1 MSVAVFNLEGFTKKA
16 KRAASVLARTSTLT
30 KNAVLEEIALQLE
43 NRIDEIVVA
52 NQKDLDA
59 AIERDIPKAMVDR
72 MRLTPERIKALAGAV
87 REIVALPDP
96 VGEIT
101 HAWRRP
107 NGIEVGKQ
115 RIPLGL
121 IMMIYESRPNVT
133 IDAAALCLKAG
144 NGVILR
150 GGSEAFHS
158 NQFLANLLV
167 SALEK
172 YALPGEVVSMV
183 PTTDRSTIDDL
194 LKQDEW
200 IDLVIP
206 RGGESLIRRVAE
218 VSRIPVIKHY
228 KGVCH
233 LYVDEH
239 ANLQTALDLLLDGK
253 TSRPGVCNA
262 LETVLIHKNILPDFA
277 ALALP
282 ALKQAGVEVRGDET
296 LLQLDTS
303 LTPAQEDDW
312 HAEYLDLI
320 LAMKAVNSLD
330 EAMEHIQIYGS
341 EHTEVIATESYS
353 NGQRFLNEV
362 CASVVMINASS
373 RFSDGGQLG
382 LGAEIGIST
391 TKLHAFGPM
400 GLTSLTTEKFI
411 VRGNGQT
418 RH

>member
-1 MSVAVFNLEGFTKKA
+1 MTVATLNLEAFTKSA
-16 KRAASVLARTSTLT
+16 KQAANKLSKVSTQR
-30 KNAVLEEIALQLE
+30 KNDLLSDVADQLILQTE
-43 NRIDEIVVA
+43 AIVTA

-59 AIERDIPKAMVDR
+59 AESRGIPAAMIDR
-72 MRLTPERIKALAGAV
+72 LRLTPERIANLAQAV
-87 REIVALPDP
+87 RDIVALPDP

-144 NGVILR
+144 NAVILR
-150 GGSEAFHS
+150 GGSEAFFS
-158 NQFLANLLV
+158 NQFLANILV
-167 SALEK
+167 EALERHQ
-172 YALPGEVVSMV
+172 LPREVVSMV
-183 PTTDRSTIDDL
+183 PTTDREAVSDL
-194 LKQDEW
+194 LKKDHL

-206 RGGESLIRRVAE
+206 RGGESLIRHVAQT
-218 VSRIPVIKHY
+218 SSIPVIKHY

-233 LYVDEH
+233 LYVDEY
-239 ANLQTALDLLLDGK
+239 ADLDVALDLLIDGK

-262 LETVLIHKNILPDFA
+262 LETVLIHERIAEAFMQKAI
-277 ALALP
+277 P
-282 ALKQAGVEVRGDET
+282 ALQAKGVEMRGDA
-296 LLQLDTS
+296 LLCQFDNGIV
-303 LTPAQEDDW
+303 PAQADDW
-312 HAEYLDLI
+312 DAEYLDLI
-320 LAMKAVNSLD
+320 LAMKSVASLD
-330 EAMEHIQIYGS
+330 EAIAHIEAHGS
-341 EHTEVIATESYS
+341 EHTEVIATESYT

-400 GLTSLTTEKFI
+400 GLQSLTTEKFI
-411 VRGNGQT
+411 VRGNGQI